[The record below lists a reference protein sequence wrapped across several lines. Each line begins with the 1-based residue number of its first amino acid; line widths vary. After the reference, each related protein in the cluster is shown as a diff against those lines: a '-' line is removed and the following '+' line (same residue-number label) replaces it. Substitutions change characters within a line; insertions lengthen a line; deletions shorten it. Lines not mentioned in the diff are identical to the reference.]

1 LSNAIVI
8 GIDLGGTNCRGA
20 LATPAGEL
28 LGARHMPTHGEE
40 GRDAFLKRFLA
51 FCRQLMDE
59 AGQRGLRVDGLGLGA
74 PGIVTPDGRICASPN
89 LKFLEGFPFAEFLHD
104 RLQVPTTVVND
115 ASAVALG
122 EAVFGA
128 GREHASFLVVTL
140 GTGVGGALFL
150 DGRLWQGVDGSTGE
164 VGHVAVESRGRPC
177 RCGSHGCLEQ
187 YASAGGIALNY
198 LEECSS
204 LSGTADSSARSPS
217 ELSTALLARL
227 AREGDRAARNAFHRA
242 GRYLGQ
248 AVAGIVN
255 LLNLE
260 AVILTGGVS
269 ASYDLLEGALRDE
282 LDERAFAV
290 NARRVRLMRGQLGDS
305 AGILG
310 AASLF
315 FDCRDSV

>member
-1 LSNAIVI
+1 VSNAIVI

-20 LATPAGEL
+20 LVNGAGEL
-28 LGARHMPTHGEE
+28 LGARHMLTHGD
-40 GRDAFLKRFLA
+40 GDRDAFLKRFLA

-104 RLQVPTTVVND
+104 RLQVPATVVND

-128 GREHASFLVVTL
+128 GRDYASFLVVTL

-150 DGRLWQGVDGSTGE
+150 EGRLWQGVDGATGE
-164 VGHVAVESRGRPC
+164 VGHVAVESGGRPC

-204 LSGTADSSARSPS
+204 RPGADSSARSSS
-217 ELSTALLARL
+217 ELSTVVLARL

-260 AVILTGGVS
+260 AVILTGGIS

-282 LDERAFAV
+282 LDERAFTI

-315 FDCRDSV
+315 FDCRDPV

>member
-1 LSNAIVI
+1 MSNGVVI
-8 GIDLGGTNCRGA
+8 GVDLGGTNCRGA
-20 LATPAGEL
+20 LATSAGEL
-28 LGARHMPTHGEE
+28 LGVRHMPTPG
-40 GRDAFLKRFLA
+40 GGDLDAFLSRFLG
-51 FCRQLMDE
+51 FCRQLLEE
-59 AGQRGLRVDGLGLGA
+59 AGQRGLRVEGLGLGA
-74 PGIVTPDGRICASPN
+74 PGIVTPGGQICVSPN
-89 LKFLEGFPFAEFLHD
+89 LKLLEGFSIAEFLHD
-104 RLQVPTTVVND
+104 RLHVPTKVVND

-122 EAVFGA
+122 EAAFGA
-128 GREHASFLVVTL
+128 GRDYASFLVVTL

-150 DGRLWQGVDGSTGE
+150 DGRLWQGGDGSAGE
-164 VGHVAVESRGRPC
+164 VGHVAVESLGRPC

-204 LSGTADSSARSPS
+204 RSKNACSAADNPSDLSSA
-217 ELSTALLARL
+217 ELARL
-227 AREGDRAARNAFHRA
+227 ARKGDRAALNAFHRA

-269 ASYDLLEGALRDE
+269 ASYDLLQGALRDE
-282 LDERAFAV
+282 LDKRAFAI
-290 NARRVRLMRGQLGDS
+290 NARRVRLMRGRLGDS

-315 FDCRDSV
+315 FAFRDSV